1 MEDLELSW
9 QTFEFHTASSIN
21 LELSLNK
28 YSKLYV
34 ENKKNGAIKYW
45 NTIKLNNLLDKVIRN
60 CNLLINDYR
69 KQNKCLD
76 ELIEIYKYYSLHGV
90 AIPVEREVSVKYL
103 HDLKNT
109 NATLIEQLERKKRTF
124 KLL

>member
-1 MEDLELSW
+1 MEDLELTW
-9 QTFEFHTASSIN
+9 RTFEFHIASSMN

-28 YSKLYV
+28 YSTLYV
-34 ENKKNGAIKYW
+34 KKKKEGVMEHW
-45 NTIKLNNLLDKVIRN
+45 NRKRLNNLLDSIILN

-76 ELIEIYKYYSLHGV
+76 ELIGIYKYYSLHGV

-103 HDLKNT
+103 HELKNT